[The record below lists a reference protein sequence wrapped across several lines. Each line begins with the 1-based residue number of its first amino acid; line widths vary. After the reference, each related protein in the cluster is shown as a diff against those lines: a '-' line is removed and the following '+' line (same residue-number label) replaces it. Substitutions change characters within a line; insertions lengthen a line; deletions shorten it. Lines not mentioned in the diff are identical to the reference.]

1 MASLALHPPTTA
13 SSYNDHDQDQG
24 KAALPPPTHNS
35 NVVVFEQTIDVE
47 EDVADFFNTRF
58 NSREDLA
65 NIKSVLQKQAAIG
78 DELNHKLEESKKRT
92 AQALKTAQN
101 VSKASLDSLQNL
113 ESSALDLEEQ
123 MEHSEAF
130 ASGKN
135 NKRDQRSL
143 IEELSDLQSR
153 VQALQDAKR
162 YILIISRTQQ
172 LIAETRGLLESSTS
186 KALVPYGSLAELSRS
201 VKATLGGNN
210 TKLEAF
216 LTASVE
222 SLLQELKASLAKK
235 FQASLDAIGWPKPI
249 PDGFALSEQQQDDFE
264 GAFKE
269 LLLLQEPTFGPLDRS
284 DNKPYPPLLA
294 IEQMAA
300 PLILRFRYHFDGKR
314 PTNRL
319 DKPEWYLTHILE
331 LIKDHS
337 PFLLS
342 FVQGIVQNTEYREY
356 DAKNDFTRLLL
367 GAVERKIRNSVP
379 DMLSSPEILSHAI
392 HETLRFD
399 KTLRDSE
406 LYIPPGQTSEWQ
418 GTVQVYLNNRAWLK
432 TWLRAEKEFSVAR
445 YNQILDDEGAWQPAY
460 ESLGEKDLIIPTKSA
475 EKLMDHL
482 GIVTERYRP
491 LTVLE
496 HRTFL
501 LDVQL
506 DILIAYHR
514 HIRGL
519 VDQYE
524 SMTYSFV
531 RVMPGAASAE
541 ELASMGVEGLRNLCQ
556 WLFSVEYVSS
566 ILKDWSEDIFFLE
579 LYKEISERTQKVVNP
594 MHSENEDSEA
604 EDEPEKKL
612 DENGTIFDES
622 VRGFTQLSKRIQDL
636 IIRNVTKE
644 VFSNMKPY
652 VSLASWPQIEFST
665 VDSRQPHSPAQQDP
679 YPSSF
684 QESSDDVSPELYQPL
699 NILTHSF
706 EFLATTLPTKH
717 FTNLYRQ
724 ISIEMQDY
732 LWQRVMMKNSF
743 SELGGLQFTRDIR
756 IGLWGAGRRWIK
768 KPENYHRKLRD
779 ACILLSLQSAKAN
792 SPPPLT
798 FDQDPLS
805 RQQQEQQPLYAK
817 RTLAQIMAVLF
828 DEDLTP
834 DVVRAKL
841 EEIGVMHLGLTEARD
856 VIRRRVEC
864 WR

>member
-1 MASLALHPPTTA
+1 MASLAIHPPAA
-13 SSYNDHDQDQG
+13 SSAFKDQNDETVSRKHSS
-24 KAALPPPTHNS
+24 S
-35 NVVVFEQTIDVE
+35 NVIVFDQTIDVD
-47 EDVADFFNTRF
+47 EDVTDFFNARF

-65 NIKSVLQKQAAIG
+65 NIKNVLREQTAIG
-78 DELNHKLEESKKRT
+78 DELNKKLEESKKKT
-92 AQALKTAQN
+92 AQALKMAQN
-101 VSKASLDSLQNL
+101 MSKASLDSLQNL

-135 NKRDQRSL
+135 KRDQRSL

-153 VQALQDAKR
+153 VQALEDAKR
-162 YILIISRTQQ
+162 YILIISRTQK
-172 LIAETRGLLESSTS
+172 LISETRELLETSAS
-186 KALVPYGSLAELSRS
+186 KALVPYTSLAEISRS
-201 VKATLGGNN
+201 VKETLGGKN

-216 LTASVE
+216 LTASVN

-249 PDGFALSEQQQDDFE
+249 TDGSKLTVEQQDTFE
-264 GAFKE
+264 AAFKD
-269 LLLLQEPTFGPLDRS
+269 LLLLQEPAYGPLDRS
-284 DNKPYPPLLA
+284 DNKPYPPLLTT
-294 IEQMAA
+294 EQMVA
-300 PLILRFRYHFDGKR
+300 PLILRFRFHFEGKR

-337 PFLLS
+337 SFLQT
-342 FVQGIVQNTEYREY
+342 FVQGIVQDTEYKEY

-367 GAVERKIRNSVP
+367 EAVERKICNTVP
-379 DMLSSPEILSHAI
+379 EMLSSPELLSHAI

-399 KTLRDSE
+399 KTLRETE

-418 GTVQVYLNNRAWLK
+418 GAVQVYLGNRPWLK
-432 TWLRAEKEFSVAR
+432 TWLRVEKEFAVAR
-445 YNQILDDEGAWQPAY
+445 YEQIMEDADAWQPAY
-460 ESLGEKDLIIPTKSA
+460 DNLDEKDYIIPTKSA
-475 EKLMDHL
+475 ENLMDL
-482 GIVTERYRP
+482 LEIVTERYRP

-501 LDVQL
+501 LDIQL

-524 SMTYSFV
+524 SITYSFV
-531 RVMPGAASAE
+531 RVMPGAVSTD
-541 ELASMGVEGLRNLCQ
+541 ELATMGVEGLRNLCQ
-556 WLFSVEYVSS
+556 WLSSVEYVSS
-566 ILKDWSEDIFFLE
+566 TLKDWAEDIFFLE

-594 MHSENEDSEA
+594 MHSENEESDH
-604 EDEPEKKL
+604 EDEPNKKL

-622 VRGFTQLSKRIQDL
+622 IRGFTALSKRIQDL
-636 IIRNVTKE
+636 IIRNITKE
-644 VFSNMKPY
+644 VFSSMKPY

-665 VDSRQPHSPAQQDP
+665 MDSRQPYSPTQTSQDQQFL
-679 YPSSF
+679 SL
-684 QESSDDVSPELYQPL
+684 QENDDISPELYQPL

-706 EFLATTLPTKH
+706 EFLSAALPTKL
-717 FTNLYRQ
+717 FITFYRQ
-724 ISIEMQDY
+724 IALEMQDY
-732 LWQRVMMKNSF
+732 IWQRVMMKNSF
-743 SELGGLQFTRDIR
+743 SELGGMQFTRDIQ

-768 KPENYHRKLRD
+768 KTENYHRKLRD

-792 SPPPLT
+792 SPPPQPQLT
-798 FDQDPLS
+798 FDQDVRRGVQASDKGPV
-805 RQQQEQQPLYAK
+805 YAK

-828 DEDLTP
+828 DEDLAQ
-834 DVVRAKL
+834 DVIKAKL
-841 EEIGVMHLGLTEARD
+841 EEIGVMHLGLSEARD
-856 VIRRRVEC
+856 VVRRRVEC